1 MHRYLFLFVVAIMLP
16 FSSSCH
22 IKGRTSI
29 TSELDKFHLDNEITQ
44 HLIKYGQY
52 LPLIDLGFAVGELCQ
67 AFREH
72 ALLKD
77 ELIENVRK
85 RRNYEMSRSDA
96 AFWEM
101 EDKFFRSRLR
111 ANKAIAKEFSKEIES
126 IEKELPIINYNN
138 PITDEQIREAVEKAS
153 EAYGIS
159 EASTGALNLLV
170 YEGDRMVRIIQDS
183 QALTSKYRRWLS
195 EMHETGIYA
204 PWTSYDILER
214 KENYILEKY
223 KTSINGLMKETLDV
237 IRNTDVIFIR

>member
-1 MHRYLFLFVVAIMLP
+1 MNKYIFLKITILLLAINNLCLCGARTQISSDGKLLLNDDMIKYLV
-16 FSSSCH
+16 
-22 IKGRTSI
+22 
-29 TSELDKFHLDNEITQ
+29 E
-44 HLIKYGQY
+44 YGQY

-72 ALLKD
+72 PLLKD

-138 PITDEQIREAVEKAS
+138 PVTDEQIREAIEEAS

-159 EASTGALNLLV
+159 EESTGALNLLV
-170 YEGDRMVRIIQDS
+170 CEGDRMVRIIQDS

-214 KENYILEKY
+214 KKNYILEKY